1 MGQIKRINKDFLLV
15 EIEEDLNAQ
24 IPRDQIIPGEIFKL
38 NDRVRAVIKEIISS
52 PRGPQIVL
60 SRTDDR
66 LVKELFTQEV
76 PEISEGTIEI
86 KSIARDPGYRSKI
99 AVKTYDGRIDPVG
112 ACVGMRGSR
121 VQAVSNEIG
130 NERIDIFIHSDNPAE
145 FVVNCLAPVKIYSIL
160 VDERTSTLI
169 LEVEEENQA
178 QIIGKNGQNLRLM
191 TQMIGWSFQVL
202 NKEQFK
208 EYQESN
214 LAEKYDELGKRLDL
228 TDPEKEALKNAE
240 FETLEK
246 IVDADEESLSTIF
259 KTKIKANKIKD
270 KANELLLQDAF
281 SDDFNDPN
289 MEKSLVELS
298 TMTNST
304 LRALSENNIKKL
316 EELAE
321 MSVGE
326 LMDIASKI
334 SESEASALIME
345 ARKPWFE

>member
-1 MGQIKRINKDFLLV
+1 M
-15 EIEEDLNAQ
+15 NAQ

-38 NDRVRAVIKEIISS
+38 NDRVRAVIKEIVTT
-52 PRGPQIVL
+52 PRGPQIIL
-60 SRTDDR
+60 SRTDER
-66 LVKELFTQEV
+66 LVVQLFTQEV

-86 KSIARDPGYRSKI
+86 KAIARDPGYRSKI

-145 FVVNCLAPVKIYSIL
+145 FVVNCLAPIKIFSIL

-169 LEVEEENQA
+169 LEVDEENQA

-191 TQMIGWSFQVL
+191 THMIGWSFQVL

-208 EYQESN
+208 EYQDST
-214 LAEKYDELGKRLDL
+214 LVEKYDNLASRLGLSDKEKELIVSSEIDSLEKLVDSSAEKTKEIFTTDKRL
-228 TDPEKEALKNAE
+228 TE
-240 FETLEK
+240 
-246 IVDADEESLSTIF
+246 VM
-259 KTKIKANKIKD
+259 D

-281 SDDFNDPN
+281 NADFNDPT
-289 MEKSLVELS
+289 MEDDLVNLNGITNDILS
-298 TMTNST
+298 
-304 LRALSENNIKKL
+304 ALSANNIKKL
-316 EELAE
+316 DELAE

-326 LMDIASKI
+326 LMDI
-334 SESEASALIME
+334 SEKVTEKEASALIME
-345 ARKPWFE
+345 ARKPWFN